1 MAAQTSH
8 HRVSSGMSLF
18 HLNNCRQMLVLTHNR
33 VWGTSKWLGLS
44 VTLECFPQ
52 TAVTTWPMVWTPGL
66 LAMALPM
73 ETYFVAL
80 PSLQGHKDASRSI
93 FHYLKHVVFSTFLI
107 LCSYLFS
114 FFFHHCKLSPQNCV
128 DLVLIWGICSK
139 TWNYVS
145 ASSKGPHHS
154 VPLTYWDMPTT
165 VWLSQPWKLTHLV
178 VVCEFLWITGFQTL
192 VYEQHVYG
200 SVCLIFWEEK
210 NILECIA
217 SLQNRSMQC
226 LSHYFFEVS

>member
-33 VWGTSKWLGLS
+33 VWGTSKRLGLS

-73 ETYFVAL
+73 GTYFVAL

-93 FHYLKHVVFSTFLI
+93 FHYLKHFVFSTFLI
-107 LCSYLFS
+107 VCSYLFS
-114 FFFHHCKLSPQNCV
+114 FFFFS
-128 DLVLIWGICSK
+128 
-139 TWNYVS
+139 
-145 ASSKGPHHS
+145 
-154 VPLTYWDMPTT
+154 
-165 VWLSQPWKLTHLV
+165 
-178 VVCEFLWITGFQTL
+178 
-192 VYEQHVYG
+192 
-200 SVCLIFWEEK
+200 
-210 NILECIA
+210 
-217 SLQNRSMQC
+217 SLQIKSPKLCGFGAHMRNMQQNLELC
-226 LSHYFFEVS
+226 LSIFQGATP